1 MKYIKNLTGEEL
13 LPRGLTLP
21 FEKGETNP
29 VANEEIL
36 EWEEIQEL
44 INQGK
49 IAIIEDD

>member
-21 FEKGETNP
+21 FRKGETTP
-29 VANEEIL
+29 VVNEEIL

-44 INQGK
+44 IKQNK